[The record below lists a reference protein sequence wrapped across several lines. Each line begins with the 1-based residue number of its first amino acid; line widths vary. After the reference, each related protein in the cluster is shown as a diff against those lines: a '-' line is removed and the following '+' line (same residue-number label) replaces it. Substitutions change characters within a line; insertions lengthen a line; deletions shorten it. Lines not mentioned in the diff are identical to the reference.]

1 MVDRAKLDFEITKK
15 TFTDC
20 PPSKLHKTGVCLM
33 KETRNNIFMMDKTT
47 ISGFFFFR
55 RTKDDVTLCV
65 KITIHHRGGM
75 KSHQGGIPA
84 LVLEFPGL
92 SVIP

>member
-1 MVDRAKLDFEITKK
+1 
-15 TFTDC
+15 
-20 PPSKLHKTGVCLM
+20 
-33 KETRNNIFMMDKTT
+33 MDKTT
-47 ISGFFFFR
+47 FLGFFFLSGL
-55 RTKDDVTLCV
+55 KMISLCV